1 MKTLVLTIIALLTG
15 MLVEAQ
21 TLNISSGSV
30 IDQYPAESAGIM
42 TYSGGSSLTILNKT
56 YTLSDITKMYTDE
69 TTVTN
74 NQVNIVYNGSEAL
87 VYVAGN
93 VASYV
98 NVTVNGAKVYINQT
112 NTADVDGDE
121 ITYVLSGI
129 STDGQFALDG
139 SYKCTVSLNGV
150 TLTNTNGAA
159 ISIGNKKRIQLS
171 AKKGTV
177 NTLADSANGSQKG
190 CIYSKG
196 QIQLQGNGTL
206 NVAGNTAHAIKSG
219 DYISIK
225 NLTLN
230 ITKAVKDGIS
240 CNKYFLMTGG
250 TVNISGVGDD
260 GIQSDFETDNT
271 TTGETTS
278 HEDENSANLYLQD
291 GILNVTV
298 TANATKGIK
307 AGGDLKISG
316 GTITVK
322 TTGGTLYDSSD
333 ADYKGCAGLKS
344 DGNMVISDGTLT
356 LTSSG
361 TGGKCI
367 KADGTL
373 TISGGTINA
382 TSTGSNYGS
391 SSGGWGGGSSS
402 NSCSAKAIKVDG
414 AMTVSGG
421 IITAKAS
428 NHEAI
433 ETKSTLNVTDGVIY
447 AYSKDDAINS
457 ASHMTISGGTIMA
470 HSTGNDGL
478 DANGNMYIKGGLVYA
493 ICSGTPEVA
502 LDANTE
508 GGYKLYVQGGTI
520 IALGGL
526 EKGASLTQ
534 TCYSVGSSS
543 SGGGG
548 RPGGGGSSSGSW
560 NKNTWYSMTVGSSTI
575 AFKTPSSG
583 GSGLVVS
590 ASSQPTMKSGVTVS
604 NGTIFFDSQLYT
616 GATISGGSSV
626 TLSTYNNSS
635 GGGGGWGW

>member
-1 MKTLVLTIIALLTG
+1 

-21 TLNISSGSV
+21 TLNISRGSV

-42 TYSGGSSLTILNKT
+42 TYSGGTSLTILNKT

-74 NQVNIVYNGSEAL
+74 NQVNIIYNGSEAL

-112 NTADVDGDE
+112 NTDDVDGDE

-260 GIQSDFETDNT
+260 GIQSDFETDDT

-447 AYSKDDAINS
+447 AYSKDD
-457 ASHMTISGGTIMA
+457 
-470 HSTGNDGL
+470 
-478 DANGNMYIKGGLVYA
+478 GNMYIKGGLVYA
-493 ICSGTPEVA
+493 ICSGSPEVA

-526 EKGASLTQ
+526 ERGASLTQ
-534 TCYSVGSSS
+534 TCYSAGSSS